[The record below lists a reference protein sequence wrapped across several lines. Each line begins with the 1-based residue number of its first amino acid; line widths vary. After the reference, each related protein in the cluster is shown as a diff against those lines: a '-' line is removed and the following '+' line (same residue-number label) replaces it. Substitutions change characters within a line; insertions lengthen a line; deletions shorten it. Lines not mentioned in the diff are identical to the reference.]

1 MAIRVQIE
9 DRIALLTIDREQ
21 QLNALNIK
29 ILKELEQELI
39 ALRDDGG
46 IKVVVITGAG
56 DKAFVAG
63 ADISEMKDMNEKQAW
78 EFAGLGQRVFRLIET
93 MPKPVI
99 AAINGYALGGG
110 CELAL
115 ACDLRFAGD
124 WAKLGQPEIGLGII
138 PGFGGTR
145 RLARLVGQGK
155 ALEMILGGGRIDA
168 ETALKLGLVEQVYSS
183 EDLMPKTMEFAH
195 RLASY
200 SLRALQAA
208 KVAISGDDDPGLAR
222 EQELFAQL
230 FAGHDQQEG
239 MAAFLERRQP
249 KFKE

>member
-1 MAIRVQIE
+1 MAVKVQME
-9 DRIALLTIDREQ
+9 GAIALVTIDREQ
-21 QLNALNIK
+21 QLNALNAETLLQLEK
-29 ILKELEQELI
+29 EFTALK
-39 ALRDDGG
+39 DDRG
-46 IKVVVITGAG
+46 IKVVVVTGAG
-56 DKAFVAG
+56 KKAFVAG
-63 ADISEMKDMNEKQAW
+63 ADIAEMKDMNEREAW
-78 EFAGLGQRVFRLIET
+78 EFSGLGQRVFNLLEN

-145 RLARLVGQGK
+145 RLARLIGRGR
-155 ALEMILGGGRIDA
+155 AMEMILGGEHIDA
-168 ETALKLGLVEQVYSS
+168 QTALEWGLVQRVYSAD
-183 EDLMPKTMEFAH
+183 ELMPKTMEFAR

-208 KVAISGDDDPGLAR
+208 KAAIAGTEDLGLHR

-230 FAGHDQQEG
+230 FSGHDQREG
-239 MAAFLERRQP
+239 MTAFLERRSP
-249 KFKE
+249 KFTE